1 MTEFDI
7 VFAAVAILLAGGMF
21 LPMGPALRTGMP
33 VVGFVVAAAGF
44 ATGAYVAGIMAA
56 LVAIILTVRLLQLRD
71 LLVSATKPQTGP
83 VSAEWLE
90 SHMRLRRYPK
100 GATLF
105 RAGDQSEEMFVVR
118 SGTIRLVEVDFKLG
132 PGTMMGEIGIFS
144 SERKRTASAVCDT
157 DVEMLCISADKVF
170 ALFSQRPSFAF
181 QMMQLII
188 RRMNERVTRHMEEQR
203 NLEKRAEEEK
213 VRSRLELADSFE
225 ASVQRVFTGVNRS
238 VENMQFCASTMS
250 TASDETM
257 DRSRLVSEA
266 LAAARESTRSMAEA
280 ANGLSNAIF
289 AIGGD
294 VERSAGI
301 ARQAV
306 AQATQT
312 NQTVDGLSAAAARIN
327 QVVSL
332 INEIAGQ
339 TNLLALNATIEAARA
354 GEAGKGFAVVAGE
367 VKNLATQTARA
378 TEEIATQ
385 IAEMQQATRQ
395 VVSDIQG
402 IGQTISS
409 IDEITDVIAR
419 AVGEQQG
426 ASVAIA
432 KAVTAAAAGTDA
444 VASHVQKINASVG
457 ESSQVAA
464 QVLMTAGDLV
474 RDAEF
479 LRSEVNSF
487 SSRVRVA

>member
-1 MTEFDI
+1 
-7 VFAAVAILLAGGMF
+7 
-21 LPMGPALRTGMP
+21 
-33 VVGFVVAAAGF
+33 
-44 ATGAYVAGIMAA
+44 
-56 LVAIILTVRLLQLRD
+56 
-71 LLVSATKPQTGP
+71 
-83 VSAEWLE
+83 
-90 SHMRLRRYPK
+90 
-100 GATLF
+100 
-105 RAGDQSEEMFVVR
+105 
-118 SGTIRLVEVDFKLG
+118 
-132 PGTMMGEIGIFS
+132 
-144 SERKRTASAVCDT
+144 
-157 DVEMLCISADKVF
+157 
-170 ALFSQRPSFAF
+170 
-181 QMMQLII
+181 
-188 RRMNERVTRHMEEQR
+188 MEEQR